1 MIESLKITPML
12 QKIHHLDP
20 SVMTAKDALK
30 MATIEGA
37 KALGISEIVGSIEP
51 GKRAD
56 IALFSNTAELAIIN
70 DPYQQ
75 LVFGTSPRSVSD
87 VWVDGVR
94 LICCGKITTVDETG
108 QVLKTKYISHKLIND
123 SGLIKKGYSGIFI

>member
-20 SVMTAKDALK
+20 SVMSAKDALK

-37 KALGISEIVGSIEP
+37 KALGISDIVGSIEP

-87 VWVDGVR
+87 VWVSIRQNILQD
-94 LICCGKITTVDETG
+94 LTSS
-108 QVLKTKYISHKLIND
+108 ISCLINCPSREILLNPSD
-123 SGLIKKGYSGIFI
+123 CKMRCDL